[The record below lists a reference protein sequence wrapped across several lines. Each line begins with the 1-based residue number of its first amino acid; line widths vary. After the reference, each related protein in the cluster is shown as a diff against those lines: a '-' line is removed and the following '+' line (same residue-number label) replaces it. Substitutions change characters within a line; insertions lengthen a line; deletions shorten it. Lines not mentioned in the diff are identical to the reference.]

1 MQTLIQ
7 DLRYALRTLSR
18 YRLFAVVA
26 IGALAIGIGANTAI
40 FSVVNSVLLRP
51 LPFEDPDAL
60 VVVLRKNTRSTA
72 NDQMPVAPANYVDV
86 KHQNRSFTNMGAAE
100 LASGTLTGDGP
111 PEQIA
116 GLRVTASV
124 FEVLGVQPL
133 VGRVFRADE
142 EELGQHR
149 VIVLTHR
156 LWQRRFG
163 GEASIIGRSIHLS
176 GEPFVVIGV
185 MPPDFRF
192 PPFWGTGAEMYIPL
206 AFPPER
212 WNQRGGNSLRLFARL
227 IPGVTIT
234 QARADI
240 DTIAARLAA
249 SLPETN
255 TNVGF
260 SIKPLHDIV
269 VGKVKPALLTLLAAV
284 GFVLL
289 IVCANVA
296 NLLLARSI
304 ARRKE
309 MAVRTALGAGQRRIV
324 RQLLTESML
333 LSMVAGLLGTVL
345 ALWTVDL
352 LQAAL
357 GNSVPRL
364 DELTVDTGVLLF
376 ALAISLVTGVLF
388 GLAPALQA
396 SRADVSSTLKENA
409 RSVHGGGGRLRTLL
423 VGGEVALTVM
433 LLVGAGLLTRS
444 FLNMLQLD
452 PGFRSENLL
461 TAYVSVTGTSVMEPA
476 RQLNFYRTTLEQV
489 SGLPGVTS
497 AAAVNHLPLAGD
509 TWSNSFLLDD
519 RPAPAPGERFTAV
532 YRISSPGY
540 FRTMKTRVLSGREF
554 EDSDANPET
563 PVAVINETMSKRY
576 WPGKN
581 PIGRRLRFGSDA
593 PWVSIVGVVE
603 DVRQREWTGDP
614 GSEIYL
620 CYLQQPAHF
629 RSAHSSAMTFVVRTT
644 GDPNAL
650 LKPLQDIVWSQDAR
664 IPFTGIAT
672 MDEVVSDAIRQPR
685 VYATLLAIFALVAL
699 SLATLGIYG
708 VISYS
713 VAHRTQEMGVRMAVG
728 ASTADLIRLI
738 LGGGLKVVALGVTA
752 GLLMSLA
759 LSQVLSTLLFG
770 LPPNDLVTIC
780 GVAVLIFVVA
790 TTAIYIPARRVSR
803 IDPVVALRVE

>member
-1 MQTLIQ
+1 
-7 DLRYALRTLSR
+7 
-18 YRLFAVVA
+18 
-26 IGALAIGIGANTAI
+26 
-40 FSVVNSVLLRP
+40 
-51 LPFEDPDAL
+51 
-60 VVVLRKNTRSTA
+60 
-72 NDQMPVAPANYVDV
+72 
-86 KHQNRSFTNMGAAE
+86 
-100 LASGTLTGDGP
+100 
-111 PEQIA
+111 
-116 GLRVTASV
+116 
-124 FEVLGVQPL
+124 
-133 VGRVFRADE
+133 
-142 EELGQHR
+142 
-149 VIVLTHR
+149 
-156 LWQRRFG
+156 
-163 GEASIIGRSIHLS
+163 
-176 GEPFVVIGV
+176 
-185 MPPDFRF
+185 
-192 PPFWGTGAEMYIPL
+192 
-206 AFPPER
+206 
-212 WNQRGGNSLRLFARL
+212 
-227 IPGVTIT
+227 
-234 QARADI
+234 
-240 DTIAARLAA
+240 
-249 SLPETN
+249 
-255 TNVGF
+255 
-260 SIKPLHDIV
+260 
-269 VGKVKPALLTLLAAV
+269 
-284 GFVLL
+284 
-289 IVCANVA
+289 
-296 NLLLARSI
+296 
-304 ARRKE
+304 
-309 MAVRTALGAGQRRIV
+309 
-324 RQLLTESML
+324 
-333 LSMVAGLLGTVL
+333 
-345 ALWTVDL
+345 
-352 LQAAL
+352 
-357 GNSVPRL
+357 
-364 DELTVDTGVLLF
+364 
-376 ALAISLVTGVLF
+376 
-388 GLAPALQA
+388 
-396 SRADVSSTLKENA
+396 
-409 RSVHGGGGRLRTLL
+409 
-423 VGGEVALTVM
+423 
-433 LLVGAGLLTRS
+433 
-444 FLNMLQLD
+444 
-452 PGFRSENLL
+452 
-461 TAYVSVTGTSVMEPA
+461 
-476 RQLNFYRTTLEQV
+476 
-489 SGLPGVTS
+489 
-497 AAAVNHLPLAGD
+497 
-509 TWSNSFLLDD
+509 
-519 RPAPAPGERFTAV
+519 
-532 YRISSPGY
+532 
-540 FRTMKTRVLSGREF
+540 VLSGREF